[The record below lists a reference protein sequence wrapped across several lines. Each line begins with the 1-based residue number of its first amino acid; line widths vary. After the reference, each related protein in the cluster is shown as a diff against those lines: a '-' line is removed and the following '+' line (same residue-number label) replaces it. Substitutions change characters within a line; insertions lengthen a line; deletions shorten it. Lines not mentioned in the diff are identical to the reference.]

1 MFFFTVYFEQCTP
14 EYTGV
19 QCTLQLCTPT
29 LCHDLCT
36 LRSDIEKIMK
46 IRKSQKP
53 EIKSRGSIACG
64 PMRK

>member
-46 IRKSQKP
+46 IRKSQNQK
-53 EIKSRGSIACG
+53 
-64 PMRK
+64 